1 MNAPPKVAPKLPL
14 SGIRV
19 LDAGQVVSGP
29 FLAQLLGDFGADVI
43 KIEHPRG
50 GDPYRR
56 YGPSK
61 NGVPLGWKTLARNKR
76 SITLNLAV
84 PKGAELFKEMAKS
97 ADVVI
102 QSFRP
107 ETVKRYGL
115 TYEALSL
122 VNPRIIVVLVSG
134 FGQDGPYADRPG
146 FGTLAEAMS
155 GYADLTGQP
164 GGPPTLPSFA
174 LADSIAALYGAM
186 GTLNALYW
194 RDALGGN
201 LGQLIDV
208 SLLEPLF
215 GIFGPQAVH
224 FDQLHRVPKR
234 TGSRNNANAPR
245 NVYQTMDGRWV
256 AVAASVQDIA
266 RRAFEAIGR
275 PELFNDPRFATP
287 QDRVANV
294 DEVDRIF
301 GEWASQRTRE
311 EAMEILLR
319 HEVAAAPVFDIS
331 DLMADPHM
339 AARNAIRTVEDS
351 ELGPVRLPAA
361 FPLLSRTPGSVRS
374 TGPTLGAHNDEVY
387 SELLALNETERTRL
401 RADGVI

>member
-1 MNAPPKVAPKLPL
+1 MTKTRPTLPL

-43 KIEHPRG
+43 KIENPRG

-61 NGVPLGWKTLARNKR
+61 NGIPLGWKTLARNKR
-76 SITLNLAV
+76 SITLNLASSQ
-84 PKGAELFKEMAKS
+84 GTALFKELTKT

-102 QSFRP
+102 QCFRP
-107 ETVKRYGL
+107 KTVKRYGL
-115 TYEALSL
+115 TYEALSA
-122 VNPRIIVVLVSG
+122 VNPRVIVVLVSG
-134 FGQDGPYADRPG
+134 FGQFGPYADRPG

-155 GYADLTGQP
+155 SYASVTGQRD
-164 GGPPTLPSFA
+164 GPPTLPSFA

-194 RDALGGN
+194 RDALGGGV
-201 LGQLIDV
+201 GQLIDV

-224 FDQLHRVPKR
+224 FDQLGRVPKR
-234 TGSRNNANAPR
+234 NGSRNNANAPR
-245 NVYQTMDGRWV
+245 NVYKTKDDRWV
-256 AVAASVQDIA
+256 AIAASVQDIA
-266 RRAFEAIGR
+266 RRAFEAIER
-275 PELFNDPRFATP
+275 PELINDPRFATP
-287 QDRVANV
+287 SDRVANM

-301 GEWASQRTRE
+301 GDWVAQRTRE
-311 EAMEILLR
+311 EAMEIFLR

-339 AARNAIRTVEDS
+339 AARNAIQTIEDS
-351 ELGPVRLPAA
+351 ELGSVRMPAV
-361 FPLLSRTPGSVRS
+361 FPLLSRTPGKITT
-374 TGPTLGAHNDEVY
+374 TGPRLGAHNDEIY
-387 SELLALNETERTRL
+387 RGILGLSETELARL
-401 RADGVI
+401 KSDGVI